1 MAFEKIFHPH
11 TIVKHFSVKID
22 GFEIMTDEIV
32 SLEIK
37 SDFFDFGFTGTLK
50 IKDSFDLNNSG
61 KLLFTGKN
69 TLTISVQDFLKDK
82 STRTYRI
89 TQMNATQ
96 AGERFKVFDIEFMD
110 EISFL
115 LKNAYIGKSFTSTP
129 IAAIKQYFTHLGI
142 DDIIKKDKMSYDII
156 DTSTSQSF
164 TVTAGESVFDFFK
177 TIFRQDNIRMWQDRN
192 TLHIK
197 EVNPAEIKPLKDPN
211 GDDLTYTNNT
221 MNNEYL
227 FKIHDMR
234 EDNNPSLEANLLKP
248 VEKTFRFDGTKSII
262 DTTVNLNDAAK
273 KMSMNTMD
281 TSGLQQTIGAKFS
294 KQATL
299 ETGNQAYDVFET
311 YMRNNNLSIVVPGSL
326 KYSNVGA
333 SAKVLLKG
341 NNMYNNTQLE
351 GDTLSSGAY
360 FIASVSDRII
370 GDKLI
375 HKIVLCRLDAQ
386 KPRKKKWTYI
396 EQ

>member
-11 TIVKHFSVKID
+11 TIVKHLSIKID

-50 IKDSFDLNNSG
+50 IKDSFDLGNSG
-61 KLLFTGKN
+61 KLLFNGKN
-69 TLTISVQDFLKDK
+69 TLIISVQDFLKDK
-82 STRTYRI
+82 SVRTYRI
-89 TQMNATQ
+89 TQMNAIQ
-96 AGERFKVFDIEFMD
+96 AGERFKVYDIQFMD

-115 LKNAYIGKSFTSTP
+115 LKNAYIGKSFTGTP
-129 IAAIKQYFTHLGI
+129 VSAIKTYFKHLGI
-142 DDIIKKDKMSYDII
+142 DDIIKNDKMSYDIV

-164 TVTAGESVFDFFK
+164 TVTASQSVYEFFT
-177 TIFRQDNIRMWQDRN
+177 TIFRQDNIRMWQDRS

-197 EVNPAEIKPLKDPN
+197 ELNPAEVKPLKDPN

-227 FKIHDMR
+227 FKIHDMA
-234 EDNNPSLEANLLKP
+234 EDSNPALEMNLAKP
-248 VEKTFRFDGTKSII
+248 VEKTFRFNGTKSII
-262 DTTVNLNDAAK
+262 DTTVNLADASK

-281 TSGLQQTIGAKFS
+281 VTGLQQTIGQKFS
-294 KQATL
+294 TQANF
-299 ETGNQAYDVFET
+299 ETGNQAFDVMET
-311 YMRNNNLSIVVPGSL
+311 YMRNNNLQIVVPGSL
-326 KYSNVGA
+326 KYANVGT
-333 SAKVLLKG
+333 SAKVMLKG

-351 GDTLSSGAY
+351 GDTLSSGSY
-360 FIASVSDRII
+360 FIASVNDRVI

-386 KPRKKKWTYI
+386 KPRVKK
-396 EQ
+396 